1 MWIEGRNHA
10 VLSDPMVSKCVRD
23 LIVFFFFWQVHKIHL
38 LGECC
43 MKLWRNLLIY
53 NSFWEKKKKNKINEF
68 ILKRIYFRGLVD
80 IVSWFCVSFSFQ
92 WQVSVGEFIASCVQ
106 NSFHCMKFFS
116 CFSLIH
122 VLVHLLASVERD
134 QHAHSIQQW
143 LFNVFYF
150 SVFKKRERVVKSLPR
165 K

>member
-80 IVSWFCVSFSFQ
+80 IMSWFCVSFSFQ

-106 NSFHCMKFFS
+106 NSFHCMKFFRVFLLFMCLCTS
-116 CFSLIH
+116 S
-122 VLVHLLASVERD
+122 HLLKGINTHTAS
-134 QHAHSIQQW
+134 SSGF
-143 LFNVFYF
+143 LMYF
-150 SVFKKRERVVKSLPR
+150 ISLYSKRERG
-165 K
+165 